1 MNEKKNEGEV
11 NKTARFLGLK
21 PLKSTVYLVI
31 SVTLSL
37 LSWHWISLTIGAAS
51 ELAINKTTL
60 LIVLTL
66 LIIHMLLALTTK
78 RTLAGLASFIG
89 RAWLYRL
96 GFLISMCVASI
107 RVLSI
112 LIHNPSS
119 LALLPM
125 AAGFCGA
132 FLGGLLATGLD
143 EGLWENNFPPTD
155 AIKQD
160 VQQCHLK
167 VIGNPPRNFAAKR
180 MFDLGLSL
188 LGLIVSAPIWMIIS
202 LLIWLEDPGPLVFI
216 KNSVGM
222 GGVNFHQFKFRTMVR
237 DAEVDTGPIMASE
250 EDERVLLVGRLIR
263 KTALDEL
270 PQLLN
275 ILRGDMS
282 FVGPRPQRTVIVHGY
297 LKEMPEFAERHR
309 IRPGLSGLAQ
319 VAGSYYITPRQ
330 KLRYD
335 RLYGRYASLGFD
347 IKLILLAF
355 LLVFWLRWRKDW
367 NGRLPHRLLRL
378 GIRLPL
384 STNDHH
390 PTDPQNQANYEGI

>member
-1 MNEKKNEGEV
+1 MSEKKNEGGL
-11 NKTARFLGLK
+11 NKAVRFSWPK
-21 PLKSTVYLVI
+21 PLRSAIHLVI
-31 SVTLSL
+31 SLALSL
-37 LSWHWISLTIGAAS
+37 LAWHWIPFTIGAVS
-51 ELAINKTTL
+51 EQATNKTTFLIALAL
-60 LIVLTL
+60 LT
-66 LIIHMLLALTTK
+66 IHMLLALTVE
-78 RTLAGLASFIG
+78 RALAGLAPYIG
-89 RAWLYRL
+89 RAWSYRL
-96 GFLISMCVASI
+96 GFIISICLASI
-107 RVLSI
+107 RVMSI
-112 LIHNPSS
+112 LLHNPSS
-119 LALLPM
+119 MALLPM
-125 AAGFCGA
+125 AAALPGA

-143 EGLWENNFPPTD
+143 EGLWENNYPPTD
-155 AIKQD
+155 AIKLD

-167 VIGNPPRNFAAKR
+167 VIGNPPRNFTAKR

-188 LGLIVSAPIWMIIS
+188 LGLIVSTPIWMMIS

-237 DAEVDTGPIMASE
+237 DAEINTGPIMASE
-250 EDERVLLVGRLIR
+250 EDERVLLIGRLIR

-282 FVGPRPQRTVIVHGY
+282 FVGPRPQRTVIVHAY

-309 IRPGLSGLAQ
+309 IRPGISGLAQ

-335 RLYGRYASLGFD
+335 RLYGRYSSLGFD
-347 IKLILLAF
+347 IKLIMLAF

-367 NGRLPHRLLRL
+367 NGRLPRHWLRF

-384 STNDHH
+384 STDDHH
-390 PTDPQNQANYEGI
+390 PTNPQDQTNNEGI

>member
-1 MNEKKNEGEV
+1 MGENKNKGGLSQ
-11 NKTARFLGLK
+11 TGRFSWPT
-21 PLKSTVYLVI
+21 PLRPAIYLAA
-31 SVTLSL
+31 SLTLSL
-37 LSWHWISLTIGAAS
+37 ITWQWIPFTIGAIS
-51 ELAINKTTL
+51 ERATNKTTF
-60 LIVLTL
+60 LIVLAL
-66 LIIHMLLALTTK
+66 LTIHMILALTVE
-78 RTLAGLASFIG
+78 RTLAGLASYIG
-89 RAWLYRL
+89 RAWPYRL
-96 GFLISMCVASI
+96 GFIFSMCLASI
-107 RVLSI
+107 RVVSI
-112 LIHNPSS
+112 LLHGPSS
-119 LALLPM
+119 LALIPM
-125 AAGFCGA
+125 AAALQGA

-143 EGLWENNFPPTD
+143 EGLWEDNSPPTE
-155 AIKQD
+155 AIKRD

-167 VIGNPPRNFAAKR
+167 VIGKPTWNFTAKR

-237 DAEVDTGPIMASE
+237 DAEINTGPIMASE
-250 EDERVLLVGRLIR
+250 EDERVLLIGRLIR

-282 FVGPRPQRTVIVHGY
+282 FVGPRPQRTIIVHAY

-335 RLYGRYASLGFD
+335 RLYVRYASLGFD
-347 IKLILLAF
+347 IKLIILAF

-367 NGRLPHRLLRL
+367 SGRLPRRWLRF

-390 PTDPQNQANYEGI
+390 PTNPQDQTNNEGI